1 MDEIS
6 SFVNDVV
13 EAPAVEAPAVEAPVE
28 EAVNAAVEATIEA
41 NAPVA
46 SSPKVPPIVG
56 VMGVY
61 ALGALVS
68 IAVYGAV
75 SLAAKGVQ
83 IGMEKIKERIEKKRE
98 AKIIIEEAEPCMD
111 EEEENN

>member
-13 EAPAVEAPAVEAPVE
+13 EAPAVEAPVEATVEAPVE
-28 EAVNAAVEATIEA
+28 ATVEM
-41 NAPVA
+41 NAPAAA
-46 SSPKVPPIVG
+46 STPKVPPI
-56 VMGVY
+56 MGVLGMY

-68 IAVYGAV
+68 MAVYGAV

-83 IGMEKIKERIEKKRE
+83 IGIEKIKENIEKKRE

-111 EEEENN
+111 EEENN

>member
-13 EAPAVEAPAVEAPVE
+13 EAPAVEAPVEEAINAPVE
-28 EAVNAAVEATIEA
+28 ATVEM
-41 NAPVA
+41 NAPAA
-46 SSPKVPPIVG
+46 SSPKVPPI
-56 VMGVY
+56 MGVLGMY

-68 IAVYGAV
+68 MAVYGAV

-83 IGMEKIKERIEKKRE
+83 LGIEKIKENVEKKRE
-98 AKIIIEEAEPCMD
+98 AKIIIEEAKPCMD
-111 EEEENN
+111 EEEKKNN